1 MTAIQWLFYAIYV
14 YKYRKDVFALKK
26 IAGLITAV
34 IIAFMATNCGI
45 LAKADSPVSR
55 NILKVGLFY
64 ASTGKHQVTLQADS
78 GLVIGYED
86 NYIFYEEY
94 EADKNEVVF
103 TLNEYGEILEYGSET
118 AFDTNKKLAIYP
130 KDGIIKVD
138 SKPYRGGIELLYGG
152 GSITVINLINIDD
165 YVKGVIARE
174 MPSHWA
180 IEALKAQAVCARNYA
195 VTSLNKHSS
204 YGFDL
209 CDNTNCQVYGGVN
222 AETESTVRAVD
233 ETKGVYLMYDGGLA
247 ETYFY
252 SCNGGYTSES
262 KYVWGTHVPYLIAK
276 EDIYENEDEC
286 SKYNWKLTFT
296 ANEIKEKLLA
306 MGVEIGDIVDIEITD
321 ATDSNQVYG
330 LKITGTNGEKTYVN
344 DKARGALGSGVLL
357 SQRYTVDVEVE
368 SDVQY
373 VALTS
378 KDKAEPCKL
387 LFAYG
392 ADKNNVPIKS
402 TPSVISGNGK
412 STMPETTKSYSFNG
426 HGWGH
431 GLGMSQYGAKGMA
444 DKGHTYDEILK
455 FYYTGTYLE
464 GDSLIENQ

>member
-1 MTAIQWLFYAIYV
+1 M

-26 IAGLITAV
+26 ITVIITAV
-34 IIAFMATNCGI
+34 VMTLIATNCGI

-55 NILKVGLFY
+55 DILKVGLFY
-64 ASTGKHQVTLQADS
+64 ASTGKGQVTLQADS

-94 EADKNEVVF
+94 EADKNEMVF
-103 TLNEYGEILEYGSET
+103 TLNDNGEMLEYGSET
-118 AFDTNKKLAIYP
+118 AFDANKKLAIYP
-130 KDGIIKVD
+130 KDGVINVD

-152 GSITVINLINIDD
+152 DGITVINLVSTDD

-222 AETESTVRAVD
+222 AETESTIRAAD
-233 ETKGVYLMYDGGLA
+233 ETSGVYLMYDGGLA
-247 ETYFY
+247 ETLFY

-262 KYVWGTHVPYLIAK
+262 KYVWGSHIPYLIAK
-276 EDIYENEDEC
+276 EDIYENEEEC
-286 SKYNWKLTFT
+286 SKYNWHLTFT
-296 ANEIKEKLLA
+296 ADEIKEKLSA
-306 MGVEIGDIVDIEITD
+306 TGVEIGDIIDVEITD
-321 ATDSNQVYG
+321 TTESNQVYG
-330 LKITGTNGEKTYVN
+330 LKITGTDGEKTYVN
-344 DKARGALGSGVLL
+344 DKVRGALGSGVLL
-357 SQRYTVDVEVE
+357 SQRYTVDKAFE
-368 SDVQY
+368 SNTEY
-373 VALTS
+373 VALTA
-378 KDKAEPCKL
+378 DGKAVPCKL
-387 LFAYG
+387 LYAYG
-392 ADKNNVPIKS
+392 ADKTNTAINT
-402 TPSVISGNGK
+402 TPSVISANGT
-412 STMPETTKSYSFNG
+412 STMSMVTSAYTFNG

-444 DKGHTYDEILK
+444 DKGHTYDEILE

-464 GDSLIENQ
+464 GESLIENQ